1 MKGLIIMNCLN
12 FNCKINIK
20 DNPLNLDINNY
31 LSVAL
36 RNNKKRKFLFVSKN
50 LGKHIP
56 VDPKKVD
63 ELGFLV
69 AKSYKNKYRNY
80 KNEKQ
85 FVIGFAET
93 ATCLSHS
100 FFNYLESAEYFIH
113 TTREEIKELKK
124 LEFLEEHSHAMEQNL
139 YIDNLKDIQNLD
151 EVILVDDEIT
161 TAKTCINMISKI
173 QKCFKVKKFVI
184 ASILNW
190 IDEER
195 NKEIQETA
203 KKLGCSIEFVY
214 LFNGDFEFLMD
225 NEPKDKIIKVD
236 DNISKAVI
244 NNINLDFEEYFGYK
258 KYSLYTGR
266 FGMDRQMQNKL
277 LEIINRESKK
287 LIPENKDSNVLCLG
301 IEEFMYIPMMLSKN
315 IEGNVFFHSTT
326 RSPIIPE
333 FNDNYPINEK
343 YSFESFYNNNIN
355 FIYNLSANKY
365 DECFLF
371 MEIFKEA
378 EKVNEFI
385 KILEFAGIKKINIV
399 RFFKE

>member
-1 MKGLIIMNCLN
+1 MKGWIIMNFLN

-20 DNPLNLDINNY
+20 NNPLNLNINDY

-50 LGKHIP
+50 LGKHLP

-69 AKSYKNKYRNY
+69 TKSYKNKYKNY

-85 FVIGFAET
+85 LVIGFAET

-100 FFNYLESAEYFIH
+100 FFSYLESAKYFIH
-113 TTREEIKELKK
+113 TTREEIKGLKK

-139 YIDNLKDIQNLD
+139 YIDNLKNIENLN

-173 QKCFKVKKFVI
+173 QECFKIKKFVI

-190 IDEER
+190 IDEDR
-195 NKEIQETA
+195 NKEIQEYA

-214 LFNGDFEFLMD
+214 LFNGNFDFSID
-225 NEPKDKIIKVD
+225 KEPEDKIIKVNN
-236 DNISKAVI
+236 NISNGVV
-244 NNINLDFEEYFGYK
+244 NNINLNFEEYFGDK
-258 KYSLYTGR
+258 KYTLYTGR
-266 FGMDRQMQNKL
+266 FGMDRNMQNSL
-277 LEIINRESKK
+277 LKVIDRESKK
-287 LIPENKDSNVLCLG
+287 LIPQNKQSKILCLG
-301 IEEFMYIPMMLSKN
+301 IEEFMYIPMMLSKK
-315 IEGNVFFHSTT
+315 IEGDVYFHSTT
-326 RSPIIPE
+326 RSPILPVSN
-333 FNDNYPINEK
+333 NDYPINEK
-343 YSFESFYNNNIN
+343 YNFESFYNDNMN

-371 MEIFKEA
+371 IEIFKEP
-378 EKVNEFI
+378 EKVNDFI
-385 KILEFAGIKKINIV
+385 RILQFVGIKKINV
-399 RFFKE
+399 VKFFKE